1 MATPNLAPLQVSPA
15 FQAMRRLVAA
25 GAPEPERM
33 EELLQALDQER
44 RLEQAWLLL
53 RLARPDPARWG
64 PWPGRMKALL
74 EQDRVRRMNVWQ
86 TDPDRA
92 TLRLA
97 FALRAPACRQNPAG
111 VISLLAWALLDA
123 GLPLAV
129 GLEKALRPA
138 IHLAHPLPPMVPGDW
153 EWADAILAQGAGL
166 PAPDLVASINAHAA
180 PGLRTAS
187 ASSCPTT
194 LRRRRSCAGGPTG
207 AGPAR
212 RPGWRRP
219 GRAWTPSW
227 PASASSWRRPAR
239 SKGRKAPR
247 SWTSGP
253 WWKRAAGTVPAC
265 ISRRPSPPAGP
276 PTPASSWPP
285 SWAGRWRR
293 RNWSAPGWSWERT
306 RAWSIRT
313 GTQPKLHNMFEDAVP
328 LGAGGRIQIVEDDD
342 DEPLRLG

>member
-1 MATPNLAPLQVSPA
+1 MATPNLVPLQVSPA

-33 EELLQALDQER
+33 EELLHALDRER

-123 GLPLAV
+123 GVPLAV

-166 PAPDLVASINAHAA
+166 PAPDLVAAINAHAA
-180 PGLRTAS
+180 PGLRIRQCQQLPNHAS
-187 ASSCPTT
+187 PAAELCRRAHWRWACPEAWVEGARARLDAFLASERFELEKTGKIEGLKGAKVLDIRPLVEACRWDGSSLHFQTP
-194 LRRRRSCAGGPTG
+194 LAAGGATNPRKLL
-207 AGPAR
+207 AAIL
-212 RPGWRRP
+212 
-219 GRAWTPSW
+219 GREV
-227 PASASSWRRPAR
+227 
-239 SKGRKAPR
+239 APEEL
-247 SWTSGP
+247 
-253 WWKRAAGTVPAC
+253 
-265 ISRRPSPPAGP
+265 
-276 PTPASSWPP
+276 
-285 SWAGRWRR
+285 
-293 RNWSAPGWSWERT
+293 ERT
-306 RAWSIRT
+306 GVELGEDPRLVDPDRY
-313 GTQPKLHNMFEDAVP
+313 QPKLHNMFEDAVP
-328 LGAGGRIQIVEDDD
+328 LGAGDRIQIVEDDD